1 MKPHI
6 TALIRAILALAVI
19 CVFISCA
26 DGDRRP
32 AASIDGGNDSKL
44 KSFDTIS
51 PEAFMNPPLEARP
64 GAYWCWLN
72 GTVKEVGEVSID
84 GQDLGTVWNNRLVG
98 DRFLPEEKRITRTN
112 MQGQHTKN
120 SPLVPSGLI
129 GPVTLR
135 PVKQN

>member
-1 MKPHI
+1 MRPHI
-6 TALIRAILALAVI
+6 TALIRAILILTVL
-19 CVFISCA
+19 CA
-26 DGDRRP
+26 FVGCSEEDLRP
-32 AASIDGGNDSKL
+32 AAALDGNNDSIL

-51 PEAFMNPPLEARP
+51 PEAFAMPPMEARP

-72 GTVKEVGEVSID
+72 GKVCEVGEVSID

-129 GPVTLR
+129 GQVTLR